1 MVIMTLYGE
10 TRSPMPVMVHCAAG
24 KHRSGAVA
32 IFFIMVIEGV
42 DLETAKQRYFKA
54 RGLWRWKD
62 LKYVNEL
69 CETMNWPELVTQL
82 GNFPWLKEALK
93 SLRAGGGIEKA
104 VVVRPGPQAKPAYE
118 PPEKRPRH
126 ASIQASSG
134 VQVSTASSSSSGI
147 QASSGVQASTVSTSL
162 LRPKTWSS
170 KEPAAKKLPKAAA
183 KQKRVTKQFPGLRGK
198 FGPSPPLLPPPLGML
213 PSWASGPTPPPGPP
227 PPKPSSAPRPIPPSV
242 PPPPELL
249 GTAPIAISDDE
260 GEPEAAGED
269 AASRHPG
276 AEDAGPGDDEQE
288 AAGEDA
294 ASGHPSA
301 EDTGQGECLDDEDE
315 QEAAG
320 EDAASGHPG
329 AEDAGP
335 GDDEQEA
342 AGEDAASG
350 HPGAEDAGQA
360 DEKEFGEDEEEDE
373 ADLSGLWQCKEC
385 TCLNRSHKLFCQSCD
400 TYRPSLFPVLP
411 GDWFCGACG
420 NHNFARREKCIFRDC
435 PTLVI
440 KPHDWICPT
449 CGNHNYAR
457 REVCNARRCNT
468 RKPATA

>member
-213 PSWASGPTPPPGPP
+213 PSWVFGPRPPLLPPPYLSWASGPTPPPGPP

-269 AASRHPG
+269 AASR
-276 AEDAGPGDDEQE
+276 
-288 AAGEDA
+288 
-294 ASGHPSA
+294 
-301 EDTGQGECLDDEDE
+301 
-315 QEAAG
+315 
-320 EDAASGHPG
+320 HPG